1 MEENRKFGTKLRDLR
16 KKSSLSLREL
26 ADKINVNFTY
36 LSKIEN
42 GALPPPSEKVIRQLA
57 ETLNADAD
65 ELLALAGRI
74 PSDVAEIL
82 KDRDTL
88 DKLRAEQAKKEE
100 KSLAVHKKL
109 VSLPQVS
116 IPLKGFYR
124 LALPVFL
131 VIAVAASLWY
141 ATPTKALTVTFPTLP
156 SGTLGNTHS
165 ISVKI

>member
-16 KKSSLSLREL
+16 KKSGLSLREL
-26 ADKINVNFTY
+26 ADRVNVNFTY

-42 GALPPPSEKVIRQLA
+42 GILPPPSEKVIRQLA
-57 ETLNADAD
+57 ETLNADKD

-74 PSDVAEIL
+74 PSDIAEIL

-88 DKLRAEQAKKEE
+88 EKLRAEQVKKEE
-100 KSLAVHKKL
+100 KALAVHKKL

-116 IPLKGFYR
+116 IPLKGLYR

-141 ATPTKALTVTFPTLP
+141 ATPTKAL
-156 SGTLGNTHS
+156 
-165 ISVKI
+165 